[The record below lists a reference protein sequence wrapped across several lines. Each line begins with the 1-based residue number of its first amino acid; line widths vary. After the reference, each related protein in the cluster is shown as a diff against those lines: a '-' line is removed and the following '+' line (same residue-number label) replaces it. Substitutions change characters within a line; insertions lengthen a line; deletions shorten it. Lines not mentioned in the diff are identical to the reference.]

1 MQVHTP
7 AEAPA
12 AATDSLAAE
21 PAVFLTVQRFCH
33 DRSLPRS
40 SFYKELKA
48 GRLKAVKRGRRTLV
62 HQDEARRYDRSL
74 VDAA

>member
-1 MQVHTP
+1 MQVHTIIDAASRP
-7 AEAPA
+7 KAPA
-12 AATDSLAAE
+12 AE
-21 PAVFLTVQRFCH
+21 PSVFLTVQRFCH

-62 HQDEARRYDRSL
+62 HQDEAKRYDNSL
-74 VDAA
+74 LDAA